1 MTLSTSKLPPGAE
14 LGRDGWRDYDAAWA
28 QVTVDDAA
36 ARRLLEQTHVRF
48 QAAGDA
54 VAAACVAAAALI
66 LIAARH
72 ADFRG
77 LGEWLQR
84 FQSSAVPADRDERPL
99 ALRFHVA
106 MLSRPTIDKSV
117 AFDSPEVVAS
127 AAEAFRLLRSAIDLP
142 ADERLLHGKLLLDW
156 LNLDK
161 DRERFETVASLL
173 TPAAADPSA
182 SPYWVGVWW
191 WRLATTYGN
200 FGECEAALACRE
212 RAWQIARGR
221 GIDELHYALLAEDLN
236 DHLKSVSLTAAGEA
250 VARMRTLAPSVNA
263 AWQGHGLLYAARY
276 HLLRFE
282 PQAAVQ
288 LCRRALE
295 LYAGSEVS
303 DRERD
308 VTRVTLAYGHVLQG
322 EEGEAL
328 RIFEQCRVHVS
339 GGQRKMLDAQEF
351 AIRAWLAL
359 RTGTADFED
368 LLRQALATSAP
379 IHAHNVLFFLPRQ
392 ASALFDEALRRG
404 IETDFVTRAIRL
416 RRLAPPDPADERW
429 PWMLRVRVLGGFAI
443 ERDGVDLG
451 GARKAQKKP
460 EELLKAVITAG
471 GDADVE
477 QIVLDLWPDEEAKD
491 PRASFDMA
499 LTRLRKIIGVDG
511 ALVLADG
518 RLALDGRVVW
528 CDAQAFET
536 LRLRLHGELAGMSA
550 IETVVPLVE
559 RLAALH
565 RGPLF
570 GSGTAAPWMLAPRE
584 RLAMAWERAVQ
595 EAGAWLESRSEWRVA
610 IALYERG
617 VAQQM
622 LAEPIYRGLMRC
634 HLALGERAEALI
646 VYRRCRDLLSRVL
659 GVLPSA
665 ETNRIYERLVSDAS
679 ERTNTR

>member
-1 MTLSTSKLPPGAE
+1 MTLSTSKLPPRAE

-443 ERDGVDLG
+443 ERDGVALG
-451 GARKAQKKP
+451 VARKAQKKP
-460 EELLKAVITAG
+460 EELLKAVITVG

-499 LTRLRKIIGVDG
+499 LSRLRKIIGVDG

-665 ETNRIYERLVSDAS
+665 ETNRIHERLVADAGQG
-679 ERTNTR
+679 TTTR